1 MNPEQGRFACQLID
15 IAQHEIK
22 ALTKAIK
29 GKDLGLAK
37 IISARLETDITVINS
52 LLQKEK

>member
-37 IISARLETDITVINS
+37 IISARLETDIIVINS